1 MKRLVTA
8 IGLLA
13 LALYLIWWAPTPV
26 FLAAALA
33 MGLLCYREYSDL
45 VVAHSIPRPGL
56 WGVLLGIF
64 ILFWPS
70 NALSAALV
78 IACLSCLLIFA
89 FINSLRFPATRD
101 VLPQVACVLLGA
113 FYTFLPWR
121 LAIVLRSQSVHL
133 LFFSL
138 ALNWAGDTAAYYV
151 GRSIGRHKLAPV
163 LSPKKSW
170 EGALA
175 SVAGSLILGILYLG
189 HFTPDIPLWEVIV
202 MAIVGNVAGQFG
214 DLAESAMKR
223 GAGVKD
229 SGNILP
235 GHGGILDRVDSSLF
249 AIPFVYTIYVAG
261 KYLAH

>member
-1 MKRLVTA
+1 MKRLITA

-13 LALYLIWWAPTPV
+13 LAVYLIWWAPTPI

-45 VVAHSIPRPGL
+45 VAAHSILRPGI
-56 WGVLLGIF
+56 WGILLGIF
-64 ILFWPS
+64 ILFWPQH
-70 NALSAALV
+70 ALSADLV
-78 IACLSCLLIFA
+78 IACLTCLLIFT
-89 FINSLRFPATRD
+89 FINSLRFPSTRD
-101 VLPQVACVLLGA
+101 VLPQAACVLLGA
-113 FYTFLPWR
+113 FYTFVPWR
-121 LAIVLRSQSVHL
+121 LAVVLREQSVHL

-151 GRSIGRHKLAPV
+151 GRAIGKHKLAPV

-170 EGALA
+170 EGAVA
-175 SVAGSLILGILYLG
+175 SVAGSLILGLLYLG
-189 HFTPDIPLWEVIV
+189 HFTPDIPLWEIIV
-202 MAIVGNVAGQFG
+202 MAVIGNVAGQLG

-249 AIPFVYTIYVAG
+249 AIPLVYIIYIAS
-261 KYLAH
+261 KSL